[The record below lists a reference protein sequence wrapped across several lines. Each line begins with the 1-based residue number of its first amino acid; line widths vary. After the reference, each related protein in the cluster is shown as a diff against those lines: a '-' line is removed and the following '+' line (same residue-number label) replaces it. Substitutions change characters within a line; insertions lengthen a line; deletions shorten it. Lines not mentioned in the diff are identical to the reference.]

1 MTRASSS
8 KARACDIQIF
18 CQQFSLSPASRRS
31 TRPALPHVPSPEGTR
46 GLRVQDTSPGRTC
59 RRRRGVCDASAIA
72 DLGAAPTSP
81 PGGVCEHGFHPFPDL
96 GRLASLD
103 ILWAGS
109 AGLQGRHRATGPPG
123 QRTDEAD
130 TYGWT
135 SRPRALEPAVGVMNR
150 LPHAQG
156 PGQDRWSLH
165 IAGLNNTGCA
175 IRLHRMGQAGRA
187 YAGRDRDVPLW
198 ELCRFGWSRPLT
210 HRSFTPIHN
219 SPF

>member
-1 MTRASSS
+1 M
-8 KARACDIQIF
+8 
-18 CQQFSLSPASRRS
+18 
-31 TRPALPHVPSPEGTR
+31 R
-46 GLRVQDTSPGRTC
+46 GLRVQVTTPGRAC
-59 RRRRGVCDASAIA
+59 RRRRGVRDAPAIA

-103 ILWAGS
+103 ALRAGS

-123 QRTDEAD
+123 QRTDDAD

-165 IAGLNNTGCA
+165 IAGLNNMGCA

-187 YAGRDRDVPLW
+187 GLEQVEGRDYRGPSLDGPGSKM
-198 ELCRFGWSRPLT
+198 CRYGNCAVSVGHIP
-210 HRSFTPIHN
+210 
-219 SPF
+219 

>member
-1 MTRASSS
+1 M
-8 KARACDIQIF
+8 
-18 CQQFSLSPASRRS
+18 
-31 TRPALPHVPSPEGTR
+31 R
-46 GLRVQDTSPGRTC
+46 GLRVQVTTSGRTC
-59 RRRRGVCDASAIA
+59 RRRRGVSDAPAIA
-72 DLGAAPTSP
+72 DRGAAPTSP

-103 ILWAGS
+103 VLRAGS
-109 AGLQGRHRATGPPG
+109 AGLQGRHHATGPPG
-123 QRTDEAD
+123 QRTDDAG

-135 SRPRALEPAVGVMNR
+135 SRPRALEPAVGVMSR

-175 IRLHRMGQAGRA
+175 IRLHRMGQAGQA
-187 YAGRDRDVPLW
+187 GLEQVEGRDYRGPSLHGPGSRCAVM
-198 ELCRFGWSRPLT
+198 ELCCFGRSRPVT
-210 HRSFTPIHN
+210 HRSFTLIHN

>member
-1 MTRASSS
+1 M
-8 KARACDIQIF
+8 F
-18 CQQFSLSPASRRS
+18 
-31 TRPALPHVPSPEGTR
+31 
-46 GLRVQDTSPGRTC
+46 
-59 RRRRGVCDASAIA
+59 
-72 DLGAAPTSP
+72 
-81 PGGVCEHGFHPFPDL
+81 EHGFHPFPDL

-123 QRTDEAD
+123 QRTDDAD

-175 IRLHRMGQAGRA
+175 IRLHRMGQAGQA
-187 YAGRDRDVPLW
+187 GLEQVEGRDYRGPSLCGPGSRCAVMG
-198 ELCRFGWSRPLT
+198 LCRFGWSRPIT

-219 SPF
+219 PPF